1 MVPREP
7 SVQIFSLT
15 SAERL
20 VIVNAISGVRTAT
33 AEQPALKNI
42 RHSAEH
48 LVVSGLRWLC
58 HMLFA
63 KENSCTRAV
72 LLTEIPHVSS
82 L

>member
-1 MVPREP
+1 M
-7 SVQIFSLT
+7 QLLSLT
-15 SAERL
+15 SAVRTARAEQP
-20 VIVNAISGVRTAT
+20 VIVNAISAVRTAR

-48 LVVSGLRWLC
+48 LVLSGLRWLC
-58 HMLFA
+58 RVLFA

-72 LLTEIPHVSS
+72 LLPEIPHVSR